1 MKKSRNPHFLP
12 CPFVPKINVGLFSA
26 LFTIIITFPGI
37 SAGAQHF
44 HPDCNV
50 ENPSTILQNLCDFIK
65 EHIKS
70 SEKQDE
76 IATQEINCN
85 GPTCEIKTSTD
96 RYFCS
101 GSDTNLDCGHNEIL
115 DQETSYKSTKTF
127 SKSALKRLETNN
139 GRTTAQNYITNE
151 YCSDGDGRVS
161 LDVDGRYIVKCSDT
175 VKTSLPPVENEETIF
190 KTSLCH
196 GICADDGREFKKID
210 NAYLLW
216 DITDAFCKCGGKIKQ
231 TAEERQAEREKKQA
245 QRQTERKE
253 RNTEKQEKKQAEC
266 AQKDPPKVA
275 KKNKLGIW
283 VCADSDETIKARET
297 EKQNNKTLKAFW
309 DDIDALE
316 NAFNRRVR
324 QLNKQ
329 GGNK

>member
-1 MKKSRNPHFLP
+1 MRISGFFHKTKNA
-12 CPFVPKINVGLFSA
+12 KIKVGLFSA

-37 SAGAQHF
+37 SAAAQHF
-44 HPDCNV
+44 HPDCNE
-50 ENPSTILQNLCDFIK
+50 ENPSTIRQKLCDFINK
-65 EHIKS
+65 HIKS
-70 SEKQDE
+70 SEKQNE
-76 IATQEINCN
+76 IATQEINCR
-85 GPTCEIKTSTD
+85 GTTCEIKTSTD
-96 RYFCS
+96 HYRCS
-101 GSDTNLDCGHNEIL
+101 GSATSSYCEYNEIL
-115 DQETSYKSTKTF
+115 DPKTSYASKKSF
-127 SKSALKRLETNN
+127 STYVFRQLETKN
-139 GRTTAQNYITNE
+139 GRTTAENYITNE
-151 YCSDGDGRVS
+151 YCSNGDGHVS
-161 LDVDGRYIVKCSDT
+161 LDVGGHYIVKCSDT
-175 VKTSLPPVENEETIF
+175 LKTSLPPVENEETIL
-190 KTSLCH
+190 KTALCH

-210 NAYLLW
+210 NDYYFW
-216 DITDAFCKCGGKIKQ
+216 DTTDAFCKCGGKIKQ

-245 QRQTERKE
+245 QRQTEREE

-266 AQKDPPKVA
+266 DKKDPPKVA

-329 GGNK
+329 GGQ

>member
-1 MKKSRNPHFLP
+1 MRISGFFHKTKNA
-12 CPFVPKINVGLFSA
+12 KINVGLFSA

-50 ENPSTILQNLCDFIK
+50 ENPSTILQKLCDFINDK
-65 EHIKS
+65 IKS

-76 IATQEINCN
+76 IAKQKIKCN

-96 RYFCS
+96 HYFCS
-101 GSDTNLDCGHNEIL
+101 GSDTSSYCGRNEIL
-115 DQETSYKSTKTF
+115 DPKTSYKSKKSFSRYTF
-127 SKSALKRLETNN
+127 RQLETNN
-139 GRTTAQNYITNE
+139 GRTTAENYITNE
-151 YCSDGDGRVS
+151 YCSNGDGRVS
-161 LDVDGRYIVKCSDT
+161 LDIDGYYIVKCSDT
-175 VKTSLPPVENEETIF
+175 LKTSLPPVENEETIL
-190 KTSLCH
+190 KTALCH
-196 GICADDGREFKKID
+196 GICAEDGREFKKID
-210 NAYLLW
+210 IDNDYLSW
-216 DITDAFCKCGGKIKQ
+216 DMTDAFCKCGGKIKQ

-245 QRQTERKE
+245 QRQTEREE

-266 AQKDPPKVA
+266 AKKDPPKVA